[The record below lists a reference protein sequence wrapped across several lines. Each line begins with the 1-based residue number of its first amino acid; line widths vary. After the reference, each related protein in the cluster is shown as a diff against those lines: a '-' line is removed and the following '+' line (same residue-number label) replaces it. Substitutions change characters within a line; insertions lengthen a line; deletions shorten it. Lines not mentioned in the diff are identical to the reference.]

1 MSSVVDSILGASPW
15 IVLGLV
21 ALVVFAEDALF
32 VGFVL
37 PGETLAILGGA
48 TASIGHTHLSV
59 VLAVVVVAAIVGDSV
74 GYEIGRIG
82 GPRLLTL
89 PLLRRHEARLLSA
102 QDVVRRRGGP
112 AIFLGRW
119 TAFFRAVT
127 PALAGLSG
135 MRYRTFLPWNAIGG
149 IAWGGAAV
157 MAGYVAGVSYQR
169 VEKWLGAGAA
179 GVVAA
184 VVVVGL
190 IVWQVRK
197 RRHERHTDEQQ
208 QRQEQDVES
217 RA

>member
-1 MSSVVDSILGASPW
+1 
-15 IVLGLV
+15 
-21 ALVVFAEDALF
+21 
-32 VGFVL
+32 
-37 PGETLAILGGA
+37 
-48 TASIGHTHLSV
+48 
-59 VLAVVVVAAIVGDSV
+59 V

-197 RRHERHTDEQQ
+197 RRHERHTDAQQ
-208 QRQEQDVES
+208 QRQDQDVES

>member
-1 MSSVVDSILGASPW
+1 
-15 IVLGLV
+15 
-21 ALVVFAEDALF
+21 
-32 VGFVL
+32 
-37 PGETLAILGGA
+37 
-48 TASIGHTHLSV
+48 
-59 VLAVVVVAAIVGDSV
+59 
-74 GYEIGRIG
+74 
-82 GPRLLTL
+82 
-89 PLLRRHEARLLSA
+89 
-102 QDVVRRRGGP
+102 
-112 AIFLGRW
+112 
-119 TAFFRAVT
+119 
-127 PALAGLSG
+127 